1 MYRRLLLSFIAG
13 ASLAGIAGGASATPF
28 TIAGGSALPT
38 GISAPGTT
46 KPVPEPATLALF
58 GAGLFALGLTRR
70 RRRRA

>member
-28 TIAGGSALPT
+28 TGGSTSPT
-38 GISAPGTT
+38 RISASDTT
-46 KPVPEPATLALF
+46 TSVPEPATLSLL

-70 RRRRA
+70 RRRA